1 MGSKEPLH
9 DPAVTHGICPACSD
23 RQQLADTPVLV
34 VSRYRVDT
42 VPMLQT
48 LLRGTPDIA
57 IVVDRRAGERRGG
70 NGHQRIPRD
79 RRLRDRRRL
88 PALYLV

>member
-9 DPAVTHGICPACSD
+9 DTAVTHGICPACRD
-23 RQQLADTPVLV
+23 RQQLAGAPVLV
-34 VSRYRVDT
+34 VSRHRVDT
-42 VPMLQT
+42 VPMLHT
-48 LLRGTPDIA
+48 LLSGTPDIA

-70 NGHQRIPRD
+70 NGHDRIARD
-79 RRLRDRRRL
+79 RRQRDRRQL

>member
-9 DPAVTHGICPACSD
+9 DPGVTHGICPACSD
-23 RQQLADTPVLV
+23 RQQVADTPVLV
-34 VSRYRVDT
+34 VSRSRIDT
-42 VPMLQT
+42 VPVLQT

-57 IVVDRRAGERRGG
+57 IVVDRRARERRGG
-70 NGHQRIPRD
+70 NGHDRILSD
-79 RRLRDRRRL
+79 RRRSDRRRL